1 MADIPGQDT
10 GPDRAPETTA
20 APDAADKPKPR
31 LGSLRALWPFV
42 LRHKGLL
49 VAWLVSLAASSTAT
63 LSLPL
68 VVRRMIDHGF
78 SGGGNINAT
87 FALVFAVALTLPLST
102 AARFFFVP
110 LLGERV
116 VADLRARL
124 YSHLVRLDQAFFERS
139 RSGQLV
145 SRLTADT
152 ELLLSV
158 VGSTISGASR
168 SVVMVDGSL
177 AILLASSPWLADIP
191 QGGTATRVVE

>member
-68 VVRRMIDHGF
+68 VVRRMIDHGS
-78 SGGGNINAT
+78 SGGGNINRSAERR
-87 FALVFAVALTLPLST
+87 VGKECVST
-102 AARFFFVP
+102 CISR
-110 LLGERV
+110 
-116 VADLRARL
+116 
-124 YSHLVRLDQAFFERS
+124 RS
-139 RSGQLV
+139 
-145 SRLTADT
+145 
-152 ELLLSV
+152 
-158 VGSTISGASR
+158 
-168 SVVMVDGSL
+168 
-177 AILLASSPWLADIP
+177 PCH
-191 QGGTATRVVE
+191 

>member
-68 VVRRMIDHGF
+68 GVRRMIDHGF

-87 FALVFAVALTLPLST
+87 FALVLAVALALELAT
-102 AARFFFVP
+102 AARLFFVS

-116 VADLRARL
+116 VAALRSAVLPTGRPPPAVL
-124 YSHLVRLDQAFFERS
+124 PTQ
-139 RSGQLV
+139 
-145 SRLTADT
+145 
-152 ELLLSV
+152 
-158 VGSTISGASR
+158 
-168 SVVMVDGSL
+168 
-177 AILLASSPWLADIP
+177 P
-191 QGGTATRVVE
+191 TR

>member
-87 FALVFAVALTLPLST
+87 FALVFAVALALALAT
-102 AARFFFVP
+102 AARFFFVS

-116 VADLRARL
+116 RSEEHTSELQSLMRPSYAVFCLRKKK
-124 YSHLVRLDQAFFERS
+124 
-139 RSGQLV
+139 
-145 SRLTADT
+145 
-152 ELLLSV
+152 
-158 VGSTISGASR
+158 
-168 SVVMVDGSL
+168 
-177 AILLASSPWLADIP
+177 LLANRWPSMSY
-191 QGGTATRVVE
+191 TT

>member
-68 VVRRMIDHGF
+68 VVRRMIDHR
-78 SGGGNINAT
+78 SEEHTSELQSLMRNSYA
-87 FALVFAVALTLPLST
+87 VFCLKKKN
-102 AARFFFVP
+102 
-110 LLGERV
+110 
-116 VADLRARL
+116 
-124 YSHLVRLDQAFFERS
+124 
-139 RSGQLV
+139 
-145 SRLTADT
+145 
-152 ELLLSV
+152 
-158 VGSTISGASR
+158 
-168 SVVMVDGSL
+168 
-177 AILLASSPWLADIP
+177 
-191 QGGTATRVVE
+191 

>member
-1 MADIPGQDT
+1 MDPAKTETDTYRHTLYLHEALPSSGAPRRQWVMADIPGQDT
-10 GPDRAPETTA
+10 VPDRAPETTA

-87 FALVFAVALTLPLST
+87 FALVFAVALALALAT
-102 AARFFFVP
+102 AARFFFVS

-116 VADLRARL
+116 VADLRDRL
-124 YSHLVRLDQAFFERS
+124 YSHLVGLDQAFFERS
-139 RSGQLV
+139 RSGELV

-152 ELLLSV
+152 ELLRSV
-158 VGSTISGASR
+158 VGSTISVA
-168 SVVMVDGSL
+168 L
-177 AILLASSPWLADIP
+177 
-191 QGGTATRVVE
+191 